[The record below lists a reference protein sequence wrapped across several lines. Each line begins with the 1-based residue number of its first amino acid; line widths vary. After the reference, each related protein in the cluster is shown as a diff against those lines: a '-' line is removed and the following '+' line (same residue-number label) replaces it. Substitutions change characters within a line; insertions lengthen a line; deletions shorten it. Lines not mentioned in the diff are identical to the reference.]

1 MRTVDDLTDRGARPG
16 TTTPPRG
23 RAARAGVPTIPLP
36 SESAAATARTA
47 RPARA
52 ATAVPASA
60 STGIAE
66 LLRGPVRPA
75 RVLLSMPAAVYVS
88 VAGAKGAPGDVVG
101 VLTSDAARLPLGCM
115 LFRPSNGRPLV
126 ALPPGAPAE
135 VGGGRIVV
143 GDLAVS
149 AAAWWD
155 PRPRLPHPR
164 PALLPEGVRQLRNA
178 LYGEGVP
185 HSAFTLPGLPTGPGG
200 PLAALR
206 GAVRRA
212 DLEAALR
219 TAGRLIGLGPG
230 LTPAGD
236 DVMAGTV
243 AGLVLLGHPAGQRFA
258 AGVYSLAAGRT
269 TELSRALLRHA
280 ACGRVSGEYAAV
292 LSGLVGERPL
302 EPAIRGLLNTGSTS
316 GRALALGLSTAID
329 LVERTTRVR

>member
-1 MRTVDDLTDRGARPG
+1 MRTIDQVPQTVAPERTEPPVPG
-16 TTTPPRG
+16 L
-23 RAARAGVPTIPLP
+23 AARAGLPTIPLP
-36 SESAAATARTA
+36 RESAQAAARTA

-60 STGIAE
+60 STGVAE
-66 LLRGPVRPA
+66 LLRGPVRQA
-75 RVLLSMPAAVYVS
+75 RVLMSVPAAVYLQVPTDRGS
-88 VAGAKGAPGDVVG
+88 DVVG
-101 VLTSDAARLPLGCM
+101 VLTSDAAKLPLACM

-126 ALPPGAPAE
+126 ALPAGAPAE

-149 AAAWWD
+149 AAAWWN
-155 PRPRLPHPR
+155 PRPKLPSLR
-164 PALLPEGVRQLRNA
+164 PALLPEGVRQLRNS

-219 TAGRLIGLGPG
+219 TATRLIGLGPG

-236 DVMAGTV
+236 DVMAGTI
-243 AGLVLLGHPAGQRFA
+243 AGLVLLGHPAAERFA

-292 LSGLVGERPL
+292 LHGLVGERPL
-302 EPAIRGLLNTGSTS
+302 APAVAALLATGATS
-316 GRALALGLSTAID
+316 GRAMALGLCTAID
-329 LVERTTRVR
+329 LVDRTTRPH

>member
-1 MRTVDDLTDRGARPG
+1 MRTVDDTTDPGARTG
-16 TTTPPRG
+16 TDTGARG

-36 SESAAATARTA
+36 RESAQAAARTA

-52 ATAVPASA
+52 ATSVPASA
-60 STGIAE
+60 STAVAD

-75 RVLLSMPAAVYVS
+75 RVLMSVPAAVYLHVQ
-88 VAGAKGAPGDVVG
+88 GARGGDIVG
-101 VLTSDAARLPLGCM
+101 VLTSDAARLPLGCV

-126 ALPPGAPAE
+126 ALPTGAPAE

-143 GDLAVS
+143 GDLSVS

-155 PRPRLPHPR
+155 PRPKLPSRR

-212 DLEAALR
+212 DFEAALR

-243 AGLVLLGHPAGQRFA
+243 AGLVLLGHPGAERFA
-258 AGVYSLAAGRT
+258 AGVYALAAGRT

-280 ACGRVSGEYAAV
+280 ALGQVSGEYGAV
-292 LSGLVGERPL
+292 LHGLVGERPL
-302 EPAIRGLLNTGSTS
+302 APAVARLLATGSTS
-316 GRALALGLSTAID
+316 GRAMALGLCTAID
-329 LVERTTRVR
+329 LVDRTTQH

>member
-1 MRTVDDLTDRGARPG
+1 MRTVDQTSGPVHRSSAASRP
-16 TTTPPRG
+16 G
-23 RAARAGVPTIPLP
+23 RAAQAGVPTIPLP
-36 SESAAATARTA
+36 RESAQATARTA

-60 STGIAE
+60 STGVAE

-75 RVLLSMPAAVYVS
+75 RVLLSVPAAVYVH
-88 VAGAKGAPGDVVG
+88 VPGERGGDVVG
-101 VLTSDAARLPLGCM
+101 VLTSDAARLPLGCV

-126 ALPPGAPAE
+126 ALPSGAPAE

-149 AAAWWD
+149 AAAWWN
-155 PRPRLPHPR
+155 PRPRLPSLH

-185 HSAFTLPGLPTGPGG
+185 HSAFTLPGLPAGPGG

-212 DLEAALR
+212 DLDAALR
-219 TAGRLIGLGPG
+219 TATRLIGLGPG

-236 DVMAGTV
+236 DVMAGTI
-243 AGLVLLGHPAGQRFA
+243 AGLVLLGHPSADRFA
-258 AGVYSLAAGRT
+258 AGVYALAAGRT

-280 ACGRVSGEYAAV
+280 ACGRVSGEFAAV
-292 LSGLVGERPL
+292 LHALVGERPL
-302 EPAIRGLLNTGSTS
+302 MPTVAALLATGSTS

>member
-1 MRTVDDLTDRGARPG
+1 MRVFDETTAAGSRHETGASQ
-16 TTTPPRG
+16 RG

-36 SESAAATARTA
+36 RASARATARTA

-52 ATAVPASA
+52 ATAVPAAA
-60 STGIAE
+60 STGVAE

-75 RVLLSMPAAVYVS
+75 RVLMSVPAAVYVHIPNDR
-88 VAGAKGAPGDVVG
+88 GGDVVG
-101 VLTSDAARLPLGCM
+101 VLTSDAARLPLGCV

-126 ALPPGAPAE
+126 GVPAGAPAE

-149 AAAWWD
+149 AAAWWN
-155 PRPRLPHPR
+155 PRPKLPSLR

-178 LYGEGVP
+178 LYGDGVP
-185 HSAFTLPGLPTGPGG
+185 HSSFTLPGLPVGPGG

-219 TAGRLIGLGPG
+219 TATRLIGLGPG

-236 DVMAGTV
+236 DVMAGTI
-243 AGLVLLGHPAGQRFA
+243 AGLVLLGHPSADRFA
-258 AGVYSLAAGRT
+258 AGVYALAAGRT

-280 ACGRVSGEYAAV
+280 ACGRVSGEFAAV
-292 LSGLVGERPL
+292 LYALVGEGPL
-302 EPAIRGLLNTGSTS
+302 APAVARLLATGATS
-316 GRALALGLSTAID
+316 GRAMTLGLCTAID
-329 LVERTTRVR
+329 LVERTTRPN

>member
-1 MRTVDDLTDRGARPG
+1 MRTIDETTAPG
-16 TTTPPRG
+16 SRSETSASQRG

-36 SESAAATARTA
+36 RASAQATARTA

-52 ATAVPASA
+52 ATAVPAAA
-60 STGIAE
+60 STGVAE

-75 RVLLSMPAAVYVS
+75 RVLMSLPAAVYVH
-88 VAGAKGAPGDVVG
+88 VPNDRGGDVVG
-101 VLTSDAARLPLGCM
+101 VLTSDAARLPLGCA

-126 ALPPGAPAE
+126 AVPAGAPAE

-149 AAAWWD
+149 AAAWWN
-155 PRPRLPHPR
+155 PRPKLPSLR
-164 PALLPEGVRQLRNA
+164 PALLPEGVRQLRNS

-185 HSAFTLPGLPTGPGG
+185 HSAFTLPGLPVGPGG

-212 DLEAALR
+212 DLDAALR
-219 TAGRLIGLGPG
+219 TATRLIGLGPG

-236 DVMAGTV
+236 DVMAGTI
-243 AGLVLLGHPAGQRFA
+243 AGLVLLGHPAAERFA
-258 AGVYSLAAGRT
+258 AGVYALAAGRT

-292 LSGLVGERPL
+292 LHALVGERPL
-302 EPAIRGLLNTGSTS
+302 APAVAGLLSTGATS
-316 GRALALGLSTAID
+316 GRAMALGLCTAID
-329 LVERTTRVR
+329 LVDRTTRPR

>member
-1 MRTVDDLTDRGARPG
+1 V
-16 TTTPPRG
+16 
-23 RAARAGVPTIPLP
+23 
-36 SESAAATARTA
+36 
-47 RPARA
+47 
-52 ATAVPASA
+52 
-60 STGIAE
+60 AE
-66 LLRGPVRPA
+66 LLRGPVRQA
-75 RVLLSMPAAVYVS
+75 RVLMSVPAAVYVHIPNDR
-88 VAGAKGAPGDVVG
+88 GGDVVG
-101 VLTSDAARLPLGCM
+101 VLTSDAARLPLGCV

-126 ALPPGAPAE
+126 ALPAGAPAE

-149 AAAWWD
+149 AAAWWN
-155 PRPRLPHPR
+155 PRPKLPSLR
-164 PALLPEGVRQLRNA
+164 PALLPEGVRQLRNT

-212 DLEAALR
+212 DLDAALR
-219 TAGRLIGLGPG
+219 TATRLIGLGPG

-236 DVMAGTV
+236 DVMAGTI
-243 AGLVLLGHPAGQRFA
+243 AGLVLLGHPAAERFA

-292 LSGLVGERPL
+292 LHGLVGERPL
-302 EPAIRGLLNTGSTS
+302 APAVAGLLATGATS
-316 GRALALGLSTAID
+316 GRAMALGLCTAID
-329 LVERTTRVR
+329 LVDRTTRPR

>member
-1 MRTVDDLTDRGARPG
+1 MRIIEETSDQGGRRTDTAA
-16 TTTPPRG
+16 PPRG

-36 SESAAATARTA
+36 RDSADAAARTA

-52 ATAVPASA
+52 ATPVPAAA
-60 STGIAE
+60 STGVAE

-75 RVLLSMPAAVYVS
+75 RVLMTMPSAVYVS
-88 VAGAKGAPGDVVG
+88 VAGDRGGDVVG
-101 VLTSDAARLPLGCM
+101 ILTSDAARLPLGCM
-115 LFRPSNGRPLV
+115 LFRASNGRPLV
-126 ALPPGAPAE
+126 GLPPGAPAE

-155 PRPRLPHPR
+155 PRPRLPRPR

-185 HSAFTLPGLPTGPGG
+185 HSAFTLPGLPAGPGG

-212 DLEAALR
+212 DLDAALR
-219 TAGRLIGLGPG
+219 TATRLIGLGPG

-236 DVMAGTV
+236 DVMAGTM
-243 AGLVLLGHPAGQRFA
+243 AGLVLLGHPAAERFSA
-258 AGVYSLAAGRT
+258 AVSALAAGRT

-280 ACGRVSGEYAAV
+280 AAGRVSAEYAAV
-292 LSGLVGERPL
+292 LRALVGVGAL
-302 EPAIRGLLNTGSTS
+302 APALAALVGTGSTS
-316 GRALALGLSTAID
+316 GRALALGLCTAID
-329 LVERTTRVR
+329 LVDRTMRTR

>member
-1 MRTVDDLTDRGARPG
+1 MRTIDDIPG
-16 TTTPPRG
+16 TGGRAAGTAVPQS

-36 SESAAATARTA
+36 RESAAATARTA

-60 STGIAE
+60 STGIAD

-75 RVLLSMPAAVYVS
+75 RVLMSLPMAVYLT
-88 VAGAKGAPGDVVG
+88 VATDRGSDVVG
-101 VLTSDAARLPLGCM
+101 VLTSDAARLPLGCV

-155 PRPRLPHPR
+155 PRPRLPSSR

-219 TAGRLIGLGPG
+219 TATRLVGLGPG

-243 AGLVLLGHPAGQRFA
+243 AGLVLLGHPAGPRFA
-258 AGVYSLAAGRT
+258 AGVYALAIGRT
-269 TELSRALLRHA
+269 TELSRALLRHSS
-280 ACGRVSGEYAAV
+280 CGRVSAEYSAV
-292 LSGLVGERPL
+292 LHGLVGERPL
-302 EPAIRGLLNTGSTS
+302 QPAIDRLLATGSTS
-316 GRALALGLSTAID
+316 GRAMALGLCTAID
-329 LVERTTRVR
+329 LVDRTTRVR

>member
-1 MRTVDDLTDRGARPG
+1 MRTIDD
-16 TTTPPRG
+16 TTGPG
-23 RAARAGVPTIPLP
+23 RAARAGLPTIPLP
-36 SESAAATARTA
+36 RESAQAAARTA
-47 RPARA
+47 PPARA

-60 STGIAE
+60 STGVAE
-66 LLRGPVRPA
+66 LLRGPVRQA
-75 RVLLSMPAAVYVS
+75 RVLTSLPAAVYLQ
-88 VAGAKGAPGDVVG
+88 VAGERFSDVVG
-101 VLTSDAARLPLGCM
+101 VLTSDAARLPLGCV

-126 ALPPGAPAE
+126 ALPSGAPAE

-149 AAAWWD
+149 AAAWWN
-155 PRPRLPHPR
+155 PRPKLPSTR

-219 TAGRLIGLGPG
+219 TAGRLVGLGPG

-243 AGLVLLGHPAGQRFA
+243 AGLVLLGHPAAQRFA
-258 AGVYSLAAGRT
+258 AGVYALTAGRT

-280 ACGRVSGEYAAV
+280 ACGRVSGEYSAV
-292 LSGLVGERPL
+292 LQALVGERPL
-302 EPAIRGLLNTGSTS
+302 PPAVAGLLSTGATS
-316 GRALALGLSTAID
+316 GRAMALGLCTAID
-329 LVERTTRVR
+329 LVDRTTRPR

>member
-1 MRTVDDLTDRGARPG
+1 MRTIDDTPAASRPAPHAPARGH
-16 TTTPPRG
+16 
-23 RAARAGVPTIPLP
+23 AARAGVPTIPLP
-36 SESAAATARTA
+36 RESAAAAARTA

-52 ATAVPASA
+52 ATAVPAAA
-60 STGIAE
+60 STGVAE
-66 LLRGPVRPA
+66 LLRGPVRSA
-75 RVLLSMPAAVYVS
+75 RVLMAMPAAVYLS
-88 VAGAKGAPGDVVG
+88 VATERGGDVG
-101 VLTSDAARLPLGCM
+101 GGLTSDAARLPLACV
-115 LFRPSNGRPLV
+115 LFRGSNGRPLV

-155 PRPRLPHPR
+155 PHPRLPSPR

-178 LYGEGVP
+178 VYGEGVP

-212 DLEAALR
+212 DLDAALR
-219 TAGRLIGLGPG
+219 TSARLIGLGPG

-243 AGLVLLGHPAGQRFA
+243 AGLVLLGHPEAGRFA
-258 AGVYSLAAGRT
+258 AGVHAIAAGRT

-280 ACGRVSGEYAAV
+280 AAGRVSGEYAAV
-292 LSGLVGERPL
+292 LHALVGERPL
-302 EPAIRGLLNTGSTS
+302 GRAIDGLLATGSTS
-316 GRALALGLSTAID
+316 GRAMALGLCTAID
-329 LVERTTRVR
+329 LAERTTRPR

>member
-1 MRTVDDLTDRGARPG
+1 MSTVDQIPRPIG
-16 TTTPPRG
+16 PTRTEPPAPG
-23 RAARAGVPTIPLP
+23 RAAQAGVPTFPLP
-36 SESAAATARTA
+36 PESAQAAVRTA

-52 ATAVPASA
+52 ATAVPAAA
-60 STGIAE
+60 STGVTD
-66 LLRGPVRPA
+66 LLRGPVRQA
-75 RVLLSMPAAVYVS
+75 RVLMSVPAAVYLQVS
-88 VAGAKGAPGDVVG
+88 TDRGNDVVG
-101 VLTSDAARLPLGCM
+101 VLTSDAARLPLACM

-126 ALPPGAPAE
+126 ALPTGAPAE

-143 GDLAVS
+143 GDLSVS
-149 AAAWWD
+149 AAAWWN
-155 PRPRLPHPR
+155 PRPKLPSLR
-164 PALLPEGVRQLRNA
+164 PALLPEGVRQLRNT

-219 TAGRLIGLGPG
+219 TATRLIGLGPG

-243 AGLVLLGHPAGQRFA
+243 AGLVLLGHPAAERFA

-292 LSGLVGERPL
+292 LHGLVGERPL
-302 EPAIRGLLNTGSTS
+302 APAVATLLATGSTS
-316 GRALALGLSTAID
+316 GRAMALGLCTAID
-329 LVERTTRVR
+329 LVDRTMRVH